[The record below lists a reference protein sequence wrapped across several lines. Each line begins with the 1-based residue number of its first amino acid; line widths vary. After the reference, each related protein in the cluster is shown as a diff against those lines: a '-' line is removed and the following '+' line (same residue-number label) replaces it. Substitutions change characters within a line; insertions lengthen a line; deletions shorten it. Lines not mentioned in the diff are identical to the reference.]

1 MGFVIFLLFVF
12 LVLPAIGI
20 MTLII
25 YLIYRAYKK
34 SKVRK
39 DQLLERWQV
48 LVESGSGSAEDV
60 YDAMVTALESAE
72 APGVTWQRQEIQ
84 AGAMLTGKSYNG
96 LVITNSYMKEFKI
109 YIFAYDYGTALHVA
123 WFLSMEVGFW
133 TRAFASGFLKISD
146 PRALVNF
153 LDIPQELTL
162 SAYVSTVHGAAKG
175 AVGALMAK
183 LEQDFSKVNTRSKGF
198 LEVW

>member
-12 LVLPAIGI
+12 LVLPGIGI
-20 MTLII
+20 TTLII
-25 YLIYRAYKK
+25 YLIYKAYKK

-48 LVESGSGSAEDV
+48 LVDNGSGSAEDV
-60 YDAMVTALESAE
+60 YDTMVTALESAE
-72 APGVTWQRQEIQ
+72 APGVTWERQEIQ
-84 AGAMLTGKSYNG
+84 AGVMLTGKSYNG
-96 LVITNSYMKEFKI
+96 LVITNSYMKQFKI

-133 TRAFASGFLKISD
+133 TRAFALGFLKISD

-153 LDIPQELTL
+153 LDIPQELEL
-162 SAYVSTVHGAAKG
+162 SAYVSTVHGTAKG
-175 AVGALMAK
+175 AVGALMTK
-183 LEQDFSKVNTRSKGF
+183 LEQDFSKVDTRSKGF